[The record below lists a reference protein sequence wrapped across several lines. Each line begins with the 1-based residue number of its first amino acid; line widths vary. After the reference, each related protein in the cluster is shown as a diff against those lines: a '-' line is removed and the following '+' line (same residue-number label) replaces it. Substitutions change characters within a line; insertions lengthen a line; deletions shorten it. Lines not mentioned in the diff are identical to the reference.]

1 MKPINNKMR
10 LWILG
15 GILIIISV
23 LVWRVHVWS
32 PLQDQKDELEVELS
46 LVSQEHDRLAQRLE
60 RFSDTEQDH
69 RKMEETLAQF
79 TGLVVQGSS
88 PEEVSAH
95 TQLWVQE
102 FLENRGLSLK
112 AYKGLSPSKWRDYPL
127 SRVQFQLGAT
137 TQGLS
142 DLLESL
148 ENMEK
153 AIRIEK
159 LSVNYRRSR
168 ENDLLVSLNLGTL
181 FVEGLKE

>member
-1 MKPINNKMR
+1 MNWKLSYPWSHRSVIVSHKGWKGFPIK
-10 LWILG
+10 
-15 GILIIISV
+15 
-23 LVWRVHVWS
+23 
-32 PLQDQKDELEVELS
+32 K
-46 LVSQEHDRLAQRLE
+46 
-60 RFSDTEQDH
+60 QDH

-79 TGLVVQGSS
+79 AGLVVPGNS

-102 FLENRGLSLK
+102 FLENQGISLK

-137 TQGLS
+137 IQGLS

-153 AIRIEK
+153 AVRIEK
-159 LSVNYRRSR
+159 LGVNYRRSR
-168 ENDLLVSLNLGTL
+168 ENDLLVSLDLEHTL
-181 FVEGLKE
+181 CGRT

>member
-15 GILIIISV
+15 GILVIISV

-32 PLQDQKDELEVELS
+32 PLQDHKDELDAELS
-46 LVSQEHDRLAQRLE
+46 LVSQERDRLTQRLE
-60 RFSDTEQDH
+60 RLSDTEQDH

-79 TGLVVQGSS
+79 AGLVVQGNS
-88 PEEVSAH
+88 PEEVSAR

-102 FLENRGLSLK
+102 FLENQGLSLK

-137 TQGLS
+137 MQGLS
-142 DLLESL
+142 DLLENF
-148 ENMEK
+148 ENMET
-153 AIRIEK
+153 AVRIEK
-159 LSVNYRRSR
+159 LGVNYRRSR
-168 ENDLLVSLNLGTL
+168 ENDLLVSLDLSTL